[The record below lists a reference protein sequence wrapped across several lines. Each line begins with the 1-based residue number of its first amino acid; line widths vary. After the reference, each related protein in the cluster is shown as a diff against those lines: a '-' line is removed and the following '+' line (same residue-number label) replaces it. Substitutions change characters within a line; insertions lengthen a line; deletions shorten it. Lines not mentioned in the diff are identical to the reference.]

1 MTELQANEEI
11 RFIREMIDR
20 TRKITAGSWMFL
32 LFWGV
37 IAILAVAGMYV
48 PVFLEKYTWIWL
60 NWVAFVTVGIVFTM
74 AYGAKLKRRTGVRTY
89 AHIASAHLSIACGVA
104 FVLVGFVFPLLKLY
118 SWGLI
123 AVFIALVAGILVFVM
138 GGIYDWNL
146 LKVCGALWW
155 GGCCGNGS
163 RPRRLQGSF
172 FHSLDSCGIHLAGS
186 RSPFHAQEA
195 ESKRCRLINCLP
207 LTQSS
212 IPGPGSLC
220 SRSWLL

>member
-1 MTELQANEEI
+1 MNELQANEEI

-32 LFWGV
+32 LFWGI

-48 PVFLEKYTWIWL
+48 LVFLEKYTWIWL

-74 AYGAKLKRRTGVRTY
+74 AYGKKLERRSGLKTY
-89 AHIASAHLSIACGVA
+89 AHITSAHLGIGCGVG

-123 AVFIALVAGILVFVM
+123 AVLIALVAGILVFVM

-146 LKVCGALWW
+146 LKVCGAVWW
-155 GGCCGNGS
+155 AGAVGMAFVHENY
-163 RPRRLQGSF
+163 RALF
-172 FHSLDSCGIHLAGS
+172 FI
-186 RSPFHAQEA
+186 P
-195 ESKRCRLINCLP
+195 LILLGYILP
-207 LTQSS
+207 ALVLRFMYKKQ
-212 IPGPGSLC
+212 
-220 SRSWLL
+220 REKDAV